1 MEHAAYVYTTGL
13 DDDEVTGRLASADHC
28 VLALADGDDS
38 YAIPVSAHYRDGRVL
53 VRLSDHDDATKF
65 DYLDATETAT
75 LVFYDVDEDGDSWSV
90 LLRGEL
96 SETETPDEATLDE
109 WFGPF
114 HLFDEGVT
122 EVTFRVFEL
131 DADGAVGRETI

>member
-13 DDDEVTGRLASADHC
+13 DDDEVADRLAGADHC
-28 VLALADGDDS
+28 VLALADGGDA
-38 YAIPVSAHYRDGRVL
+38 YAVPVSAHYRDDRVL
-53 VRLSDHDDATKF
+53 VRLSEHDDATKF

-75 LVFYDVDEDGDSWSV
+75 LVFYDVEDDDSWSV

-96 SETETPDEATLDE
+96 AETETPDEATLNE

-114 HLFDEGVT
+114 HLFGEGVA
-122 EVTFRVFEL
+122 EVSFRVFEL
-131 DADGAVGRETI
+131 DASDAVGRETV